1 LVKVELVAGSYTVA
15 VCASQ
20 TSSSTPQV
28 VGALTTSS
36 TASSETSSSDDWL
49 VGEALSADSFH
60 GDDWLVY
67 SRDDWSVVVL
77 LSDDSLPGDDWL
89 DGDVV
94 GSDWLVH
101 VFLSS
106 NSATLSVTGVQV
118 LEDAGWVEGFDTL

>member
-1 LVKVELVAGSYTVA
+1 

-28 VGALTTSS
+28 FGALATSS
-36 TASSETSSSDDWL
+36 TASSSSDDWL